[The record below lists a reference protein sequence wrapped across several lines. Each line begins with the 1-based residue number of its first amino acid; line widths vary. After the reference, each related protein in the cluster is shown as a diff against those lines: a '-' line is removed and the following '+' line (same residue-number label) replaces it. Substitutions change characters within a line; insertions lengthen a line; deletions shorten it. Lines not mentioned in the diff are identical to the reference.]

1 MIEETVDIATPH
13 GATTTFVAYPD
24 RGGPF
29 PPVLF
34 YMDAPA
40 IREELRDMARR
51 LASAG
56 YYVVLP
62 NMYYRSG
69 VMELGEM
76 DGSPGSLWL
85 KRMFELMSSLNIP
98 LVMSDTDALL
108 KWIDTQPA
116 AKKGKV
122 GAFGYCMSGQYALS
136 AAGRYPDR
144 VAAAASLY
152 GVRLVTDEEDSP
164 HLAARKAKGELYV
177 ACAETDAYA
186 PPEMVAALTED
197 FKKNGVNGEVETYPG
212 THHGFA
218 FPQRPAYDKAAA
230 ERHWVRLHALFRR
243 NLQGSA
249 A

>member
-1 MIEETVDIATPH
+1 MIEQTIDIQTRD
-13 GATTTFVAYPD
+13 GACTTFIAHPD
-24 RGGPF
+24 RGGPH
-29 PPVLF
+29 PAIIF

-62 NMYYRSG
+62 NMYYRAG

-76 DGSPGSLWL
+76 DGSPGSAWL
-85 KRMFELMSSLNIP
+85 KRMFELMSSLTIP

-108 KWIDTQPA
+108 AHIDADPA
-116 AKKGKV
+116 AKPGKI

-136 AAGRYPDR
+136 AAGTYPDR
-144 VAAAASLY
+144 VAAAASIY
-152 GVRLVTDEEDSP
+152 GVSLVTEKDDSP

-177 ACAETDAYA
+177 GCAETDPYA
-186 PPEMVAALTED
+186 PQEMVDALTAD
-197 FKKNGVNGEVETYPG
+197 FKTNGVNGEVEIYPG

-218 FPQRPAYDKAAA
+218 FPQRPAYHKAAA
-230 ERHWVRLHALFRR
+230 ERHWLRLHALFDR
-243 NLQGSA
+243 NL
-249 A
+249 